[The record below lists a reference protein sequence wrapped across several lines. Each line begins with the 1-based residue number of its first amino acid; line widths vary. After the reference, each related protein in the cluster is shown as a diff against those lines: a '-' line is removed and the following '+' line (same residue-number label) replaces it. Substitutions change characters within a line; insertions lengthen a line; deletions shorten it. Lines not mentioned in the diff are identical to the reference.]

1 MSSYVTSGIGGEPWV
16 FVYPHV
22 ATSALPPRY
31 SSQHSTRRGKY
42 EKEKETST
50 QMAMY
55 VCQLMI
61 VEVTLCSHIG
71 EFKRSTYFFLSPSIR
86 LYLSSFLSHR
96 FTFTVFRIFLKISLI
111 DSCLWVSYI
120 IYWFFREWHRTFEKT
135 YWVSCQIKRRK
146 SN

>member
-1 MSSYVTSGIGGEPWV
+1 VLGRVPNSRILSRNRMSSYVTSEIGGEPWV

-42 EKEKETST
+42 EKEKKETST
-50 QMAMY
+50 KMAMY

-71 EFKRSTYFFLSPSIR
+71 EFKRSTPFFFLSPSVR
-86 LYLSSFLSHR
+86 LYSPSFLPH
-96 FTFTVFRIFLKISLI
+96 
-111 DSCLWVSYI
+111 
-120 IYWFFREWHRTFEKT
+120 
-135 YWVSCQIKRRK
+135 
-146 SN
+146 